1 MATTHIYTFL
11 HTLSLHVALP
21 IHMMFSPG
29 LSRMSR
35 VTCSWSRQI
44 ITRRTQR
51 RGSFRPAS
59 GVIEN
64 PGRGKSSRCNGPHPH
79 TVGQWKAGR
88 SEEHTSELQSLMRTS
103 YAVFCL
109 KKKTNIT
116 QNLRN

>member
-1 MATTHIYTFL
+1 
-11 HTLSLHVALP
+11 
-21 IHMMFSPG
+21 MMFSPG

-79 TVGQWKAGR
+79 TVGR
-88 SEEHTSELQSLMRTS
+88 SEEHTSELQSLTRIS

-109 KKKTNIT
+109 KKKINYTHTNT
-116 QNLRN
+116 DHLYYNH